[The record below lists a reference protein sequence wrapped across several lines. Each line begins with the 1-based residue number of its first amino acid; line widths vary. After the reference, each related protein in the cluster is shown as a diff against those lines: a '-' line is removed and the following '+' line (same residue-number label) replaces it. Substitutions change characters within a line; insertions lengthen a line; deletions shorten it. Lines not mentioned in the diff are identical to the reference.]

1 MEGGGGEVPRLARKG
16 SVVGV
21 AAVPPPSPSI
31 PNVLGKEE
39 EALVV
44 VVVLEEAVVVV
55 VVLEAPAFPA
65 PPTA

>member
-39 EALVV
+39 EAV